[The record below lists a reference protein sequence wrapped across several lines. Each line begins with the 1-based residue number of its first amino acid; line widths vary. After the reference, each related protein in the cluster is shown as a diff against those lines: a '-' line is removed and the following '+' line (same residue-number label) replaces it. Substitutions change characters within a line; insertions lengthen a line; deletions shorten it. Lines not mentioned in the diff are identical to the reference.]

1 MIDLAIQNTVG
12 TTFAACCNSD
22 VSDPNYVDIAIVAA
36 INSETVSP
44 GDNDFFATSLGGSR
58 NSSEYRTWAINYGL
72 YVLTGGTMVSADGY
86 NVSTTEGYQN
96 AMIDLAIGQAMPG
109 YTLAMLGGR
118 TSDTYKVV
126 CLDLGFATLSPPFN
140 TTVIGGRGSA
150 LYNTTLIDL
159 AIQQVSSGTLTYA
172 SLGGPTNDEAY
183 RDFMTDIALDTVAS
197 GT

>member
-1 MIDLAIQNTVG
+1 M
-12 TTFAACCNSD
+12 
-22 VSDPNYVDIAIVAA
+22 AA

-96 AMIDLAIGQAMPG
+96 AMIDLAIGQAFGP
-109 YTLAMLGGR
+109 LAMLGGR

-126 CLDLGFATLSPPFN
+126 CLDLGFATLSSTP
-140 TTVIGGRGSA
+140 
-150 LYNTTLIDL
+150 L
-159 AIQQVSSGTLTYA
+159 
-172 SLGGPTNDEAY
+172 
-183 RDFMTDIALDTVAS
+183 
-197 GT
+197 